1 MPAMSPSPDR
11 KAFTFSRVDNCT
23 TNVGCRGM
31 LMEIQESS
39 TKPGGLKKAPMNTA
53 KRPTAESL
61 AEIPELDVSK
71 ARVVGRGLGT
81 HRRFELRTLRAAL
94 GKTQAE
100 IARAAE
106 MDQVDVSRL
115 ERREDAKLSTLGRY
129 ARALGGRLQVAVVVR
144 GHPSLLHAREAAPH
158 ARAPAPARSPRQS
171 R

>member
-1 MPAMSPSPDR
+1 M
-11 KAFTFSRVDNCT
+11 
-23 TNVGCRGM
+23 
-31 LMEIQESS
+31 
-39 TKPGGLKKAPMNTA
+39 KPMKEAPMNTA

-106 MDQVDVSRL
+106 MDQGDVSRL

-129 ARALGGRLQVAVVVR
+129 ARALGGRLQVAVVVG
-144 GHPSLLHAREAAPH
+144 GHQYLLDVGEATHGAG
-158 ARAPAPARSPRQS
+158 APARAGSSTKTTGAVALTGVERS
-171 R
+171 RRPSSRGSAHRKRGVRSA

>member
-1 MPAMSPSPDR
+1 M
-11 KAFTFSRVDNCT
+11 
-23 TNVGCRGM
+23 
-31 LMEIQESS
+31 
-39 TKPGGLKKAPMNTA
+39 KPMKEAPMNTP

-106 MDQVDVSRL
+106 MDQGDVSRL

-129 ARALGGRLQVAVVVR
+129 ARALGGRLQVAVVVG
-144 GHPSLLHAREAAPH
+144 GHQYLLDVGEATHGAG
-158 ARAPAPARSPRQS
+158 APARAGSSTKTTGAVALTGVKRSGRPSS
-171 R
+171 RGSAHRKRGMRSA